1 MSNPITR
8 NFGTSRGMVR
18 LGLSYV
24 EAVPLWSA
32 AVRPA
37 SADVRRLVFVCH
49 GNICRSAYAEGV
61 ARDLG
66 LNTASFGL
74 STTSGKPAHDP
85 ARAAAMAMGHPIEG
99 HLTTRVEDFV
109 PQQGDYLLGMEHRH
123 LRKLGALDDL
133 AHLPR
138 GLLGSYARPPI
149 PHLHDPY
156 RLDPAFMEICL
167 RRVESAVKGLAQKYP
182 GARLSSRLS

>member
-1 MSNPITR
+1 MSNLVTR
-8 NFGTSRGMVR
+8 NFGTTRGLVR

-32 AVRPA
+32 AVKPVP
-37 SADVRRLVFVCH
+37 SNVGRLVFVCH
-49 GNICRSAYAEGV
+49 GNICRSAFAEGV

-74 STTSGKPAHDP
+74 STSAGKSAHGP
-85 ARAAAMAMGHPIEG
+85 AREAAAALGHPIEE
-99 HLTTRVEDFV
+99 HLTTRVQDFV
-109 PQQGDYLLGMEHRH
+109 PQPGDYLLGMEHRH
-123 LRKLGALDDL
+123 LRKLAEFEDL

-138 GLLGSYARPPI
+138 GLLGAYADPPM

-156 RLDPAFMEICL
+156 LLDPAFMAVCL
-167 RRVESAVKGLAQKYP
+167 RRVEAAVQVLARRYP
-182 GARLSSRLS
+182 LAMPS